1 MDAFIGTIL
10 TVGFNFPPNGWAL
23 CQGQILPI
31 NQNQALFALFGTFY
45 GGTGTTTFG
54 LPDLRGRTPLG
65 FGQGPGLQNY
75 GIGTPAGTE
84 TTTLT
89 VANMPMHTHQATFA
103 PTTGSQNITIPA
115 QTGPLNVALNV
126 ASGLG
131 NTNPGAGTVL
141 AAGPTQGK
149 IYTAYPPA
157 SPATMTTINAASIT
171 VSGTPAIPEQTVA
184 VTTVTG
190 GAVTNAPIGGSQG
203 FTNLQPSLALN
214 FIVALTGIYPSR
226 G

>member
-1 MDAFIGTIL
+1 MEAFLGTIL
-10 TVGFNFPPNGWAL
+10 TVGFNFPPNGWAQ
-23 CQGQILPI
+23 CQGQLLPI
-31 NQNQALFALFGTFY
+31 NQNTALFSLFSTYY
-45 GGTGTTTFG
+45 GGNGTTTFG
-54 LPDLRGRTPLG
+54 LPDLRSRIPLG
-65 FGQGPGLQNY
+65 VGQGSGLQNY
-75 GIGTPAGTE
+75 SIGMPTGTE

-126 ASGLG
+126 ASGSG
-131 NTNPGAGTVL
+131 SVNPGAGTVL
-141 AAGPTQGK
+141 AAGTSTGK

-157 SPATMTTINAASIT
+157 SPATMTTLNAASIT

-184 VTTVTG
+184 VNTVTG
-190 GAVTNAPIGGSQG
+190 GTVTNAVAGGNQG

-226 G
+226 Q